1 MFVDSAQI
9 KVTAGRGGDGLCSFL
24 RLMYNPNGG
33 PDGGDG
39 GEGGSIIFIATKNL
53 NTLIDFRYKQHFK
66 AERGQD
72 GKSKKKTGKSGKDLI
87 LKVPTGTQIF
97 EEDNNTLIED
107 LSKSDQKIVDQEQ
120 FLLLEMLTTSQE
132 NTDEEMQSMRN
143 NNVNLNR
150 AMEDIKEMKKTIE
163 ILKDKVRQNG
173 NSH

>member
-1 MFVDSAQI
+1 MKDQISVSDSSKISLPVRNLIALLMATGFGI
-9 KVTAGRGGDGLCSFL
+9 FAFTEITGRLTSL
-24 RLMYNPNGG
+24 ETSRHIM
-33 PDGGDG
+33 
-39 GEGGSIIFIATKNL
+39 ET
-53 NTLIDFRYKQHFK
+53 
-66 AERGQD
+66 
-72 GKSKKKTGKSGKDLI
+72 DLI
-87 LKVPTGTQIF
+87 
-97 EEDNNTLIED
+97 
-107 LSKSDQKIVDQEQ
+107 SKSDQKIVDQEQ

>member
-1 MFVDSAQI
+1 MKINDNTNISLPVRNLIALLAAVAFGIFAYTEI
-9 KVTAGRGGDGLCSFL
+9 TT
-24 RLMYNPNGG
+24 RLTSLETSRHIM
-33 PDGGDG
+33 
-39 GEGGSIIFIATKNL
+39 ET
-53 NTLIDFRYKQHFK
+53 
-66 AERGQD
+66 
-72 GKSKKKTGKSGKDLI
+72 DLI
-87 LKVPTGTQIF
+87 
-97 EEDNNTLIED
+97 
-107 LSKSDQKIVDQEQ
+107 SKSDQKIVDQEQ